1 MPLGIV
7 AYYILGLG
15 KNINTN
21 EDLGVKVDIN
31 DIINITRKLG
41 FGQPTGV
48 EIKSPKENKGDIP
61 NPATKIALTK
71 KYLNKFLI
79 TNLKKYSKADKNF
92 TEDEIKAFSDKITS
106 WIDEPETISRQE
118 IIKRLD
124 NLGFMP
130 ETVIS
135 DVNKKE
141 GLADIIKFS
150 YLKQVSS
157 PSILLIFKLFKTL
170 FISV

>member
-1 MPLGIV
+1 MGIK
-7 AYYILGLG
+7 I
-15 KNINTN
+15 
-21 EDLGVKVDIN
+21 DIN
-31 DIINITRKLG
+31 DIINTTRKLG

-71 KYLNKFLI
+71 RYLNKFLI

-130 ETVIS
+130 ETIIS

-150 YLKQVSS
+150 YLKQV
-157 PSILLIFKLFKTL
+157 LLYGNDSR
-170 FISV
+170 FIIYKRRTI